1 MTTKNSFSSSSF
13 EIIKAAARGM
23 GPGEQVNINHEG
35 CPSGEDIKGR
45 LYIKV
50 TDDGQ
55 MVLAFCH
62 HCGQRTGIKVPY
74 FGPHATEVPDRGYAN
89 KRWAS
94 GMEYFNTAREITM
107 LGLHE
112 YSFVITD
119 SPLRYLYQEDTH
131 EKMAYEKHYGIRYHD
146 GNNCRLAGLVVPR
159 YATIGLV
166 GLDVRF
172 TAKIAS
178 LKWDRY
184 KRCDDGGNVLCGKL
198 SVYNTSGA
206 KTCVLCEDPI
216 SAIKLDMAGYAG
228 VALMGT
234 DISSEDILKLSY
246 LYDRLVVWLDNDS
259 DPIKEKAEAIYRRAL
274 MFISNTNIIRAL
286 EDPKKY
292 SLDAIRSYL
301 E

>member
-23 GPGEQVNINHEG
+23 GPGEQLNINHEG
-35 CPSGEDIKGR
+35 CPSGEDIKRR

-74 FGPHATEVPDRGYAN
+74 FGPHATEVPDRGKAQE
-89 KRWAS
+89 RWNS
-94 GMEYFNTAREITM
+94 GLMYFGGAIPIHALVGSIYVE
-107 LGLHE
+107 
-112 YSFVITD
+112 VITKT
-119 SPLRYLYQEDTH
+119 PIKYLYTSDTFD
-131 EKMAYEKHYGIRYHD
+131 MMFDRGHYGIRYHD
-146 GNNCRLAGLVVPR
+146 GHHGRLTGIAIPR
-159 YATIGLV
+159 YSKEGLV
-166 GLDVRF
+166 GLDIRF
-172 TAKIAS
+172 ISDIAPM
-178 LKWDRY
+178 KWDRY
-184 KRCDDGGNVLCGKL
+184 KLTDEDGNVLCGKL
-198 SVYNTSGA
+198 SIYNTKGST
-206 KTCVLCEDPI
+206 TCVLCEDPI

-234 DISSEDILKLSY
+234 DISSEDLLKLSY
-246 LYDRLVVWLDNDS
+246 LYDKLVVWLDNDS
-259 DPIKEKAEAIYRRAL
+259 DPIKEKAEGIYRRAL
-274 MFISNTNIIRAL
+274 MFIVNTNIIRAL

-292 SLDAIRSYL
+292 SLESIRSYL